1 VHSESAMAAS
11 AEFPITE
18 AQLTGLFVEAVVFG
32 IHIVTF
38 GFCMHALLTDNGRKK
53 RWRDVRWVMVV
64 VAVALFVIATFDLAL
79 GFYHNIK
86 AFVFYTGQGGAL
98 AQFMNIS
105 DWINVCKVRKSLASS
120 VIDVAFLQTLHFLVI
135 SLSLSWSNR

>member
-1 VHSESAMAAS
+1 MHSDSAMAAS
-11 AEFPITE
+11 ADFPITE

-38 GFCMHALLTDNGRKK
+38 GFCLHALLTDNGRKK
-53 RWRDVRWVMVV
+53 RWRDVQWVMVV

-98 AQFMNIS
+98 AQFINIS
-105 DWINVCKVRKSLASS
+105 DWINVCKVRKLPAASG
-120 VIDVAFLQTLHFLVI
+120 VNVAFLRVLYF
-135 SLSLSWSNR
+135 WY